1 VALAEKVLL
10 GSVPIML
17 RSKYCVLNER
27 ETSAGDMYGF
37 KECPLD
43 VGGYFVVNGTEKV
56 CRLILFCFWFHVAQV
71 IIAQER
77 MASNNVYVFER
88 KESKYLLVAEIR
100 SVLDD
105 QSRPA
110 RYPVLSLSPAV
121 SLFKA
126 LCL

>member
-1 VALAEKVLL
+1 MAPKVHL
-10 GSVPIML
+10 GVVPMML

-27 ETSAGDMYGF
+27 ETSSADMYNY

-56 CRLILFCFWFHVAQV
+56 DQLTYVVSLTPKV

-88 KESKYLLVAEIR
+88 KDSKYLLVAEIR

-110 RYPVLSLSPAV
+110 RCVDASFIMLSCHQLHV
-121 SLFKA
+121 G
-126 LCL
+126 

>member
-1 VALAEKVLL
+1 MRLDELRYRVCCTHTHQEALAEKVLL

-56 CRLILFCFWFHVAQV
+56 CRLL
-71 IIAQER
+71 
-77 MASNNVYVFER
+77 
-88 KESKYLLVAEIR
+88 
-100 SVLDD
+100 
-105 QSRPA
+105 QS
-110 RYPVLSLSPAV
+110 S
-121 SLFKA
+121 
-126 LCL
+126 